1 MDCCAGIV
9 MYWSFHYYH
18 WLYMCFCK
26 LHREQLLVDAVCLI
40 RICSFISLYFQ
51 VLTLPFHTISA
62 PMNCFVMCMQ
72 PLVVIALCKS
82 PEFQGAITAE
92 LEATSHTVLKF
103 ILTGYILEPG
113 LHLLYHST
121 ILSGKLIYGFSL
133 LNLKLETYSVV
144 IDLTICTLILF
155 GSAKTEIHIT
165 HIATCVLPR
174 LLPHILHVCT
184 HSRG

>member
-82 PEFQGAITAE
+82 PEFHQGAITAE
-92 LEATSHTVLKF
+92 LEATSHAVLKF

-113 LHLLYHST
+113 LHLLYH
-121 ILSGKLIYGFSL
+121 
-133 LNLKLETYSVV
+133 
-144 IDLTICTLILF
+144 
-155 GSAKTEIHIT
+155 
-165 HIATCVLPR
+165 
-174 LLPHILHVCT
+174 
-184 HSRG
+184 